1 MEDVHAAPVDE
12 LEDADLRVTEPH
24 PRLERAVDVLGR
36 CDALLDEAH
45 GLVHEQRLQ
54 PRADEP
60 RRVAAPDR
68 DLAEPLEE
76 RQRSRDDVLRRPGAR
91 HHLDERDDVRRV
103 EPVGD
108 QEALGALDGVHQVRG
123 RDRRA
128 RGGQDRVGREPPR
141 EAPEDVPLEVEELG
155 QRLLDE
161 VARSEPVEP
170 RPVLDAP
177 ERGRAVAEHAFL
189 GHQRE
194 VARDLAPGVGE
205 QRGPLDAGALF
216 HVDEQRRVAPERE
229 GERDLAPDPPGAE
242 DRHRAHGHHAGS
254 LP

>member
-1 MEDVHAAPVDE
+1 M
-12 LEDADLRVTEPH
+12 
-24 PRLERAVDVLGR
+24 
-36 CDALLDEAH
+36 
-45 GLVHEQRLQ
+45 
-54 PRADEP
+54 
-60 RRVAAPDR
+60 
-68 DLAEPLEE
+68 
-76 RQRSRDDVLRRPGAR
+76 
-91 HHLDERDDVRRV
+91 RRV
-103 EPVGD
+103 EPVRD
-108 QEALGALDGVHQVRG
+108 QEALGALDGIHQVRG

-128 RGGQDRVGREPPR
+128 RRGQDGVGREPPR

-161 VARSEPVEP
+161 VAQGEPVEP

-177 ERGRAVAEHAFL
+177 ERGRARAVAEHAFL

-205 QRGPLDAGALF
+205 QRGPLGAGALL

-229 GERDLAPDPPGAE
+229 GERDLAPDPAGAE
-242 DRHRAHGHHAGS
+242 DRHGSHGHHAGS